1 MQRTEPELT
10 ETESKIV
17 AFMRRCLPGAPTY
30 QQIANEMK
38 WASTRAVGYHIERM
52 ERKGVIVRDAHGPR
66 LAEQPKVRV
75 VEVEREAW
83 SVPLGGLVCAG
94 GGVANLSEPDVDSRL
109 SMHEMFPNS
118 EGLFSLRVRGDSMI
132 GAHIQSGDYVIIR
145 HDPAPKT
152 GEKVV
157 ANIEG
162 ELTLKVFRI
171 ARGNVWLWPC
181 NEEHDPIQLCTK
193 PGAKVLGVLVG
204 VIRREGR

>member
-1 MQRTEPELT
+1 MRKAQPELT
-10 ETESKIV
+10 DTESKIV

-30 QQIANEMK
+30 AQIAAEMK

-66 LAEQPKVRV
+66 LAETPPVRV
-75 VEVEREAW
+75 VEVERDAW

-94 GGVANLSEPDVDSRL
+94 GGVANLSEPDADARL
-109 SMHEMFPNS
+109 SMHELFPQD
-118 EGLFSLRVRGDSMI
+118 GLFALRVRGDSMI
-132 GAHIQSGDYVIIR
+132 GAQIRDGDYVVIR
-145 HDPAPKT
+145 DNPAPKT

-157 ANIEG
+157 VNIDG
-162 ELTLKVFRI
+162 ELTLKVFRSQ
-171 ARGNVWLWPC
+171 RGSVWLWPC
-181 NEEHDPIQLCTK
+181 NDEHEPIQLCTQ